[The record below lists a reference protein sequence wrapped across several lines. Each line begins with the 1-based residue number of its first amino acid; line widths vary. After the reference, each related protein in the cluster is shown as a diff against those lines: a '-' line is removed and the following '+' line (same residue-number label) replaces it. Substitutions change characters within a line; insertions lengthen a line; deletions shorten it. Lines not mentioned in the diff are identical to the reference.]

1 MPKSR
6 KRKTNKPHHAKRVT
20 DLLPLARMFDRVA
33 LPTPLPSTPP
43 VLYHYTSVVG
53 AEGIIS
59 SQQFWATAHHCTN
72 DTAELSSADT
82 AILEVA
88 TDLRRTTSGT
98 GARVLDVFL
107 ANYAKAHIL
116 RSITVCLACFTTAR
130 DDHDQWRKYGDDGRG
145 ICLGIRLLNEPGPKQ
160 QASALM
166 QVDYSEPSW
175 RQTIRT
181 EFGRILEFTAGVSN
195 IPMNI
200 ALGASALNRQ
210 AAFQAIIAK
219 HAEWAGEQEF
229 RHVTL
234 VADSAR
240 DQLKSR
246 ASESGAKVYFPVVVR
261 ANS

>member
-1 MPKSR
+1 
-6 KRKTNKPHHAKRVT
+6 
-20 DLLPLARMFDRVA
+20 MFDRVA
-33 LPTPLPSTPP
+33 LPTPLPSTPS
-43 VLYHYTSVVG
+43 VLYHYTSAVG

-82 AILEVA
+82 TILEVA

-98 GARVLDVFL
+98 AARVLDVFL
-107 ANYAKAHIL
+107 ANYAKAHVL

-175 RQTIRT
+175 SETIRT
-181 EFGRILEFTAGVSN
+181 EFGRILEFMAGVSN
-195 IPMNI
+195 IPKNV
-200 ALGASALNRQ
+200 ALGASALKRQ

-219 HAEWAGEQEF
+219 RAEWAGEQEF

-234 VADSAR
+234 VADSAS

-246 ASESGAKVYFPVVVR
+246 PSETGAKVYFPVVVR
-261 ANS
+261 ANNRPIAFAEILIGPNNTSAETQLDWTSS